1 MLRNNIRGL
10 RSCVFPGID
19 MPGRRTETIDDD
31 EEDIYE
37 YLEEKLLSPKTLSE
51 LHFPPLDQNTLNEKF
66 IMSKIPN
73 EKLAIVQ
80 TTLPCNDETDEWD
93 TIETTVVYDNGVKES
108 FLNPDFDAMEECQ
121 NDLTLLEK
129 YWEYFAN
136 IFLRLCCSKSSSE
149 LKEISE
155 KLSFVI
161 DNVDRVSSRLF
172 PITFLLINIV
182 YWVVYIYVL

>member
-1 MLRNNIRGL
+1 MLRSSIRGL

-31 EEDIYE
+31 DEDIYE

-51 LHFPPLDQNTLNEKF
+51 LHLTLLDPNTLNKKF

-80 TTLPCNDETDEWD
+80 ATLPCNDETDEWD

-108 FLNPDFDAMEECQ
+108 FLNPDFDAIEECQ
-121 NDLTLLEK
+121 NELTLLEK
-129 YWEYFAN
+129 YWEYFTN
-136 IFLRLCCSKSSSE
+136 MFLRLCCSKSSSE
-149 LKEISE
+149 LKDISK

-161 DNVDRVSSRLF
+161 DNVDHVASRLF
-172 PITFLLINIV
+172 PITFVLINVV